1 MWNRRRQF
9 HAVTRRGFD
18 PWHGKKPGKPSAFKN
33 PSDKSTNPR
42 NTISNNRTQVEETP
56 PDPASLK
63 LSALRQTVHENIA
76 AGKMTEAANSYNIL
90 NKEFPDALLNEND
103 QLALANHAFAQQNFQ
118 TAEQMYR
125 ALLDNFPTADLRG
138 EVRLMLGLTLA
149 RYLNK
154 PREAEPFLQEAV
166 KRLPKG
172 DNAQLAVSLLEEIH

>member
-1 MWNRRRQF
+1 M
-9 HAVTRRGFD
+9 TR
-18 PWHGKKPGKPSAFKN
+18 
-33 PSDKSTNPR
+33 
-42 NTISNNRTQVEETP
+42 NNRTQPEDTP

-76 AGKMTEAANSYNIL
+76 AGKMTEAANNYTIL
-90 NKEFPDALLNEND
+90 NKEFPEALLNEND
-103 QLALANHAFAQQNFQ
+103 QLALANHAFAQQEYQ

-125 ALLDNFPTADLRG
+125 ALLENFPTADLHG

-154 PREAEPFLQEAV
+154 PQEAEPFLQEAV

-172 DNAQLAVSLLEEIH
+172 ENAQLAESLLEEIH